1 MSADSP
7 ILISRASG
15 RPTLASWL
23 SRHLAAV
30 FICASTWVTPVGAE
44 SGAPTP
50 AAAPAEAA
58 PSTPASEASAAPPA
72 SVPPAQTSPVSQPE
86 KPPPPP
92 VTDAM
97 RDALARFLV
106 ALWPDAQ
113 RRGVSR
119 ATFDR
124 AFAGIEPDTSIY
136 ELLENQPE
144 NVATPWD
151 YMGRLVSDRR
161 IENGRRMLNE
171 HRDLLAEVEKR
182 WNVDRNVVV
191 AIWGVESSFG
201 ANFGTRPVVRSLAT
215 LAIGDPRRP
224 QFWRAELLTA
234 LAILERGDIAPER
247 MIGSWAGAMGHTQ
260 FMPSSFVAHAVDLD
274 GDGRRDIWGSI
285 PDALGST
292 AAYMKAA
299 QWVTGEAWGAEVVLP
314 AGLDLAH
321 AAPGVTKPLAD
332 WQKLGLTVPAG
343 SDWPRLGPSG
353 LVLPAGAKG
362 PAFLV
367 GANFRAILRYNNAV
381 PYALA
386 VGHLADRLA
395 GGPGLAGIWPTDD
408 PPLSRSGR
416 EELQRR
422 LAGLGYPVG
431 AADGIIGDQTRTA
444 IRAYQARRGL
454 PADGWAGERLLE
466 RLRESKP

>member
-1 MSADSP
+1 
-7 ILISRASG
+7 
-15 RPTLASWL
+15 
-23 SRHLAAV
+23 
-30 FICASTWVTPVGAE
+30 
-44 SGAPTP
+44 
-50 AAAPAEAA
+50 
-58 PSTPASEASAAPPA
+58 
-72 SVPPAQTSPVSQPE
+72 
-86 KPPPPP
+86 
-92 VTDAM
+92 
-97 RDALARFLV
+97 
-106 ALWPDAQ
+106 
-113 RRGVSR
+113 
-119 ATFDR
+119 
-124 AFAGIEPDTSIY
+124 
-136 ELLENQPE
+136 
-144 NVATPWD
+144 
-151 YMGRLVSDRR
+151 
-161 IENGRRMLNE
+161 
-171 HRDLLAEVEKR
+171 
-182 WNVDRNVVV
+182 
-191 AIWGVESSFG
+191 
-201 ANFGTRPVVRSLAT
+201 VRSLAT